1 MIFLYSY
8 LHHNLSLSNPIFLN
22 IDPVLVK
29 AKLWNN
35 GFDYYQNLKIF
46 HVFILHKI
54 GKENVFDDI
63 LERKKAFLD
72 YKNKELKKAKNWD
85 FFKGVSPWFLSKI
98 CNFLPCWIHT

>member
-54 GKENVFDDI
+54 GKENVFDDS
-63 LERKKAFLD
+63 LNGKNGFLNNNNI
-72 YKNKELKKAKNWD
+72 Y
-85 FFKGVSPWFLSKI
+85 F
-98 CNFLPCWIHT
+98 